1 MAAAWPVSNPME
13 GFMPRACSLNSF
25 SNRRAAKRTI
35 VLLPVLLSLI
45 GFATGFA
52 QAPSLPDTLHL
63 LALRAEFLAD
73 DLATTTGNG
82 KFDLSATSS
91 YAVDRPP
98 HNRTYF
104 QHQLLALHNYFNR
117 VSQGRVNL
125 KADVFPLE
133 QDRAY
138 QLAQNMVYYSGQEDE
153 AIEKMR
159 WAELLRDV
167 LLLAEKDG
175 VIDFTRYDG
184 VIVFHAGV
192 GKDFAFDFDATPYD
206 LQSVY
211 LDYETLLQTLGKDQ
225 PGFSG
230 IAVGGARVTNALILP
245 ETQNQEGLDLGL
257 LGTMTLLM
265 GSRLGMP
272 SLFNTQTGQAGIGR
286 WGLMDQGSYN
296 FQGLVP
302 AEPSAWEKVYMGW
315 ETPVTIRQGETV
327 RIGSST
333 TKTASHIIKVPIDSK
348 EYFLIE
354 NRVRD
359 RNGDRITLGR
369 DEYGNRVEFD
379 STGRV
384 VASAP
389 FGVLT
394 RVDEYDFGLP
404 GEGLLIWHVDERR
417 IEAGLAGNTINDD
430 RDHRGVD
437 LVECDGAQDIG
448 YVYDMFDAGYGT
460 ENGDYYD
467 AYWKNNE
474 SHKIVNDAD
483 QVAFSPWSIPN
494 SHAHNHAVTHIIID
508 QFSDRDTVMS
518 VRIHSDLGQDG
529 FPLTVDGPIGKAGL
543 LAVDLSP
550 EQGSLI
556 FTAGGSAR
564 ANNLNGADPQ
574 QSMAIFAAG
583 RNGALWGWQGDGQ
596 PLPGKESG
604 LFAVVADSL
613 DQPLA
618 AMSPSTSHSAFLAAA
633 GRSGNLYVWQQQAGA
648 QWSLTQTDLHSRV
661 SAGPMLL
668 ADETTDARYAVV
680 GLADGR
686 CILMPLSSASRE
698 FVTLDLHAGA
708 VTGLSQCAEN
718 GSTFLLA
725 TETGLLACCSPSP
738 SVRWQLPLTSGKD
751 HWQPVTANFTSA
763 PGLEIAVLS
772 TGGEFWMV
780 DDEGHGERM
789 AGLPA
794 GLGQTA
800 AGDMDEDGLAEILLT
815 DGKRLYVFE
824 PTGAATVNFPFDLGS
839 SDGEIALSPVWI
851 NTTAASTSWAFA
863 GSQEGLVWGTTRAGR
878 SQSGYPLSAGGGMS
892 TTPVLQD
899 LDRDGDV
906 ELLTVGADRQLYA
919 WSLPLGVQGESWSQ
933 WGAGPA
939 RTFFLKGGQE
949 PSLPGNELLPEK
961 KSFCYPNPSRDNT
974 TLLHYSLTQD
984 AKSVSIR
991 IFDLAGDLVEEMAG
1005 LPTRAGDHETAWKLD
1020 GVSAGVYIA
1029 RVEAQGH
1036 AGTAVTFVKIAV
1048 IK

>member
-1 MAAAWPVSNPME
+1 VDAVRPVSNPME
-13 GFMPRACSLNSF
+13 GFMPRAFSLICF
-25 SNRRAAKRTI
+25 SNRRAGKKTI

-45 GFATGFA
+45 GFSSGFA

-82 KFDLSATSS
+82 KFDLSATST
-91 YAVDRPP
+91 YTVDRPP

-138 QLAQNMVYYSGQEDE
+138 QLAQNMVYYSGQEDK
-153 AIEKMR
+153 ATEKMR
-159 WAELLRDV
+159 WAELLRDA

-175 VIDFTRYDG
+175 TIDFTRYDG

-206 LQSVY
+206 IQSVY
-211 LDYETLLQTLGKDQ
+211 LDYETLLQTVGKDQ
-225 PGFSG
+225 PNFSG

-315 ETPVTIRQGETV
+315 ETPVTVRQGESV

-333 TKTASHIIKVPIDSK
+333 TKTAPHIIKVPIDSK

-359 RNGDRITLGR
+359 RNGDHITLGR

-404 GEGLLIWHVDERR
+404 GEGLLIWHIDERR
-417 IEAGLAGNTINDD
+417 IQAGLAGNTINND
-430 RDHRGVD
+430 RDRRGVD

-448 YVYDMFDAGYGT
+448 YVYNMFDAGYGT

-467 AYWKNNE
+467 AYWKTNE

-483 QVAFSPWSIPN
+483 HVAFSPWSIPN
-494 SHAHNHAVTHIIID
+494 SHAHNNAVTHIIID

-529 FPLTVDGPIGKAGL
+529 FPLAVHGPFGKAGL
-543 LAVDLSP
+543 LTLDLNPQSTMI
-550 EQGSLI
+550 LA
-556 FTAGGSAR
+556 AGRNTR
-564 ANNLNGADPQ
+564 ANAPNSNDLVQNT
-574 QSMAIFAAG
+574 AIFAAG
-583 RNGALWGWQGDGQ
+583 RNGVLWAWQGDGQ
-596 PLPGKESG
+596 PLPGRESS
-604 LFAVVADSL
+604 LFATLADSL

-618 AMSPSTSHSAFLAAA
+618 GLSPSSFHSACLAAA
-633 GRSGNLYVWQQQAGA
+633 GRSGNLYVWLQQTGS
-648 QWSLTQTDLHSRV
+648 QWSLTQTDLHSRI

-668 ADETTDARYAVV
+668 ADESTGARYAVV
-680 GLADGR
+680 GLDDGR
-686 CILMPLSSASRE
+686 CILQPLSAASQE
-698 FVTLDLHAGA
+698 PITLDLHAGA
-708 VTGLSQCAEN
+708 VTGLSQYAEN

-725 TETGLLACCSPSP
+725 TETGLLACCTPSP
-738 SVRWQLPLTSGKD
+738 SVRWQLPLTGGKD
-751 HWQPVTANFTSA
+751 HWQPLTADFTSA
-763 PGLEIAVLS
+763 PGLEIAALS
-772 TGGEFWMV
+772 AGGEFWMV
-780 DDEGHGERM
+780 DDEGHGERI
-789 AGLPA
+789 AGLPTTQ
-794 GLGQTA
+794 GQPA

-815 DGKRLYVFE
+815 DGGHLFAFE
-824 PTGAATVNFPFDLGS
+824 STGAATMNFPFHLGS
-839 SDGEIALSPVWI
+839 PEGEIALSPVWI
-851 NTTAASTSWAFA
+851 KNRTATASWAFA
-863 GSQEGLVWGTTRAGR
+863 GSKDGLVWGTTRAGR
-878 SQSGYPLSAGGGMS
+878 SQPGYPLSAGGGLL

-906 ELLTVGADRQLYA
+906 ELLVVGSDQQLYA
-919 WSLPLGVQGESWSQ
+919 WSLPLAVKGESWSQ

-939 RTFFLKGGQE
+939 RTFLLKGSQE
-949 PSLPGNELLPEK
+949 PPQPGNELLPAK
-961 KSFCYPNPSRDNT
+961 KTFCYPNPSRDNT

-984 AKSVSIR
+984 AKAVSIR
-991 IFDLAGDLVEEMAG
+991 IFDLAGDLVEELAA
-1005 LPTRAGDHETAWKLD
+1005 LPTRAGDHEIAWKLD
-1020 GVSAGVYIA
+1020 DVSAGVYIA

-1036 AGTAVTFVKIAV
+1036 TAAAVTFVKIAV

>member
-1 MAAAWPVSNPME
+1 
-13 GFMPRACSLNSF
+13 MPRAFSLISF
-25 SNRRAAKRTI
+25 SNRRAEKRTI
-35 VLLPVLLSLI
+35 ALLPVLLSLI
-45 GFATGFA
+45 GFSTGFA
-52 QAPSLPDTLHL
+52 QAHSLPDTLHL

-91 YAVDRPP
+91 YTVDRPP

-117 VSQGRVNL
+117 VSQGRVCL

-138 QLAQNMVYYSGQEDE
+138 QLAQNMVYYSGQENE
-153 AIEKMR
+153 ATEKMR

-175 VIDFTRYDG
+175 VIDFARYDG

-206 LQSVY
+206 IQSVY
-211 LDYETLLQTLGKDQ
+211 LDYETLLQTLGKGQ
-225 PGFSG
+225 PDFSG
-230 IAVGGARVTNALILP
+230 IAVGGVRITNGLILP
-245 ETQNQEGLDLGL
+245 ETQNQEGLALGL

-272 SLFNTQTGQAGIGR
+272 SLYNTQTGQAGIGR

-315 ETPVTIRQGETV
+315 EPPVTIRQGEIV

-333 TKTASHIIKVPIDSK
+333 TKTAPHIIKVPIDSK

-389 FGVLT
+389 FSVLT

-404 GEGLLIWHVDERR
+404 GEGLLIWHIDERR

-430 RDHRGVD
+430 RNHRGVD

-448 YVYDMFDAGYGT
+448 YIYNMFDAGYGT

-483 QVAFSPWSIPN
+483 HVAFSPWSIPN
-494 SHAHNHAVTHIIID
+494 SNAHNGAVTHIILD
-508 QFSDRDTVMS
+508 QFSDRDTVMT
-518 VRIHSDLGQDG
+518 VRIHSDLGQSG
-529 FPLTVDGPIGKAGL
+529 FPLFVDGPFGKAGL
-543 LAVDLSP
+543 LALDLGP
-550 EQGSLI
+550 EQGI
-556 FTAGGSAR
+556 AV
-564 ANNLNGADPQ
+564 
-574 QSMAIFAAG
+574 FAAS
-583 RNGALWGWQGDGQ
+583 RNGTLWGWQGNGQ
-596 PLPGKESG
+596 PLPGKESS
-604 LFAVVADSL
+604 LFATLSDSL

-618 AMSPSTSHSAFLAAA
+618 ALSPSISHNACLVAA
-633 GRSGNLYVWQQQAGA
+633 GRSGRLYVWLQQTES
-648 QWSLTQTDLHSRV
+648 QWSLTQINLHSQI

-668 ADETTDARYAVV
+668 VDETTGTRYAVV
-680 GLADGR
+680 GLEDGR
-686 CILMPLSSASRE
+686 CVIQPLSTMSQT

-725 TETGLLACCSPSP
+725 TETGVLACCTPAPSL
-738 SVRWQLPLTSGKD
+738 RWQSPLTSGKD
-751 HWQPVTANFTSA
+751 HWQPLTANFTSA
-763 PGLEIAVLS
+763 PGLEIVALS
-772 TGGEFWMV
+772 AGGVFWMV
-780 DDEGHGERM
+780 DHEGNGERL
-789 AGLPA
+789 ADLPS
-794 GLGQTA
+794 GLGQPA
-800 AGDMDEDGLAEILLT
+800 AGDMDEDGLAEVLLT
-815 DGKRLYVFE
+815 NGKRLFVFE
-824 PTGAATVNFPFDLGS
+824 STGAATLNFPFDLGS
-839 SDGEIALSPVWI
+839 PEGEVTLSPLWI
-851 NTTAASTSWAFA
+851 NTSAASASWAFA
-863 GSQEGLVWGTTRAGR
+863 GSEEGLVWGTTRAGR
-878 SQSGYPLSAGGGMS
+878 SQPGYPLSAGGGMS
-892 TTPVLQD
+892 TTPALQD

-906 ELLTVGADRQLYA
+906 ELLTVGSDQQLYA
-919 WSLPLGVQGESWSQ
+919 WSLPLAVQGEAWSQ

-939 RTFFLKGGQE
+939 RTFLLKGGQE
-949 PSLPGNELLPEK
+949 PPPPADELMPSK
-961 KSFCYPNPSRDNT
+961 KTFCYPNPSRDNT
-974 TLLHYSLTQD
+974 TTLHYSLSQD

-991 IFDLAGDLVEEMAG
+991 IFDLAGDLVEELPG
-1005 LPTRAGDHETAWKLD
+1005 LPTRAGDHETAWNLD
-1020 GVSAGVYIA
+1020 DVSAGVYIA
-1029 RVEAQGH
+1029 RVEAQGGT
-1036 AGTAVTFVKIAV
+1036 GTAVTFVKIAV